1 MYSYELN
8 MRALYIG
15 LMVIVVSLLATS
27 RPVQADAY
35 NRNQAVPVKQVLF
48 GEVLSVRQITE
59 RELIEERDNGWAT
72 LGGALIG
79 GVIGNQFGG
88 GSGQDV
94 ATVLGAIIGAQ
105 AGNNSAKNKQREV
118 VIRLVEIMIRVE
130 SGQEYMVVQDFD
142 PNMQFK
148 SQDNVRMIYLANDTV
163 RVDKQY

>member
-1 MYSYELN
+1 MSF
-8 MRALYIG
+8 
-15 LMVIVVSLLATS
+15 LATL

-79 GVIGNQFGG
+79 GVIGHQFGG

-94 ATVLGAIIGAQ
+94 ATVLGALIGAQ
-105 AGNNSAKNKQREV
+105 AGNNSAKNKPREV